1 MKEFE
6 TENIFIASVLFGFN
20 CKNHL
25 VIAENKEEVQL
36 LIEEIYYKPEIQFI
50 IGYDELVEIYNE
62 MKNTTSFCLVIE
74 MIRHE
79 NHNQLIHYYE
89 KNQNL
94 IDVRDKYL
102 GKDCVFIPEDMMI
115 EIFKFF
121 QNEMTNSKNKP
132 LISKSYTI

>member
-25 VIAENKEEVQL
+25 VIAENKKEVQL